1 MIGRSTKFVGWAKRP
16 KAACPRVSEARSVVR
31 SNGWARALR
40 ALSPPYGVA
49 AALAL
54 AAAAVALPAHGET
67 VLRVAMTAGDIPDW
81 TGQPDQ
87 GFEGYRFVGWSLYD
101 ALVNWDLSRSDV
113 EAPLTTGLAVK
124 WGIDPA
130 NNKRWIFELRKGVKF
145 HDGCD
150 LDADLVVWNIQRLI
164 DDKTP
169 GFHPVQY
176 ARHRSRSINVDHAEK
191 IDAGTVAIYTKT
203 PDSFL
208 PYNVSVWYMISKC
221 AVEKANYDYAAYAKA
236 PAGTGPYKFDRVV
249 VRERLELV
257 KNADYWDP
265 KRVPRHDRLV
275 LIPMPEATTRAAALI
290 AGQVDFVEAP
300 SPDTI
305 PRLKSAGMQVITLS
319 YPHNWHYQLNFV
331 EPPFND
337 VRVRRAANHALNRA
351 EMVEML
357 AGVAQEGYAIYPP
370 NARLYGNP
378 VKYEY
383 DPAKATALL
392 REAGCYPCPV
402 TFAISTSGS
411 GQMQPLPMNELV
423 KAQLEAAGF
432 KVKLDVMDWNTLLD
446 VSFKGREKF
455 PQYSGINISRA
466 TQDPP
471 NGILRFV
478 MKQQWGPAGGNWGWY
493 FNQEIEDLVAEAMRT
508 FDDELRDILMTKV
521 HEVAS
526 REAVMLFVVHDLNPR
541 AISPRVKGFV
551 QAQSWFQDLTPITMA
566 ESAK

>member
-1 MIGRSTKFVGWAKRP
+1 MTAEF
-16 KAACPRVSEARSVVR
+16 
-31 SNGWARALR
+31 
-40 ALSPPYGVA
+40 VA
-49 AALAL
+49 AAVVL
-54 AAAAVALPAHGET
+54 AASTVALPAKAET

-101 ALVNWDLSRSDV
+101 ALINWDLSRSDV
-113 EAPLTTGLAVK
+113 EAGLTPGLAVK

-130 NNKRWIFELRKGVKF
+130 NNKRWVFELRKDVKF
-145 HDGCD
+145 HDDCK

-169 GFHPVQY
+169 GFNPVQY
-176 ARHRSRSINVDHAEK
+176 SRHRSRSINVERAEK
-191 IDAGTVAIYTKT
+191 IDDGKVAIYTKT

-221 AVEKANYDYAAYAKA
+221 AMEKANFDNALYAKA
-236 PAGTGPYKFDRVV
+236 PAGTGPYKFDKVV
-249 VRERLELV
+249 PRERLELT
-257 KNADYWDP
+257 KNADYWNP
-265 KRVPRHDRLV
+265 KRVPKHDRLV
-275 LIPMPEATTRAAALI
+275 LIPMPEATTRAAALL
-290 AGQVDFVEAP
+290 AGQVDFIEAP

-305 PRLKSAGMQVITLS
+305 PRLKSSGMRVITLP

-357 AGVAQEGYAIYPP
+357 GGIAQEGYATYPP
-370 NARLYGNP
+370 NAKLYGNP

-392 REAGCYPCPV
+392 KEAGCHPCAI

-423 KAQLEAAGF
+423 KAQLEAVGF

-446 VSFKGREKF
+446 VSFKGREKY
-455 PQYSGINISRA
+455 PQYNGINISRA

-471 NGILRFV
+471 NGLLRFV
-478 MKQQWGPAGGNWGWY
+478 MKQQWSPNGGNWGWY
-493 FNQEIEDLVAEAMRT
+493 ENQEIEDIVAEAMRT
-508 FDDELRDILMTKV
+508 FDDEIRDILMTKV
-521 HEVAS
+521 HEIAS
-526 REAVMLFVVHDLNPR
+526 REAIMLFVTHDLNPR
-541 AISPRVKGFV
+541 ALSPRVHGFV
-551 QAQSWFQDLTPITMA
+551 QAQSWFQDLTPITIV
-566 ESAK
+566 EGGK

>member
-1 MIGRSTKFVGWAKRP
+1 MTIRSMEFVGWAKRA
-16 KAACPRVSEARSVVR
+16 KRACPRVHPEAWYCV
-31 SNGWARALR
+31 WARRLR
-40 ALSPPYGVA
+40 RLSPPYGL

-54 AAAAVALPAHGET
+54 ATTIFALPARAET

-81 TGQPDQ
+81 TGPPDQ

-101 ALVNWDLSRSDV
+101 ALINWDLSRSDV
-113 EAPLTTGLAVK
+113 EASLTPGLAVK
-124 WGIDPA
+124 WGIDPG
-130 NNKRWIFELRKGVKF
+130 NDRRWIFELRKGVKF
-145 HDGCD
+145 HDGCN

-169 GFHPVQY
+169 GFSPVHY
-176 ARHRSRSINVDHAEK
+176 ARLRARSINVERAEK
-191 IDAGTVAIYTKT
+191 VDDGTVAIYTKT

-208 PYNVSVWYMISKC
+208 PYNVSVWYLISKC
-221 AVEKANYDYAAYAKA
+221 AVEKANFDNSAYAKS
-236 PAGTGPYKFDRVV
+236 PAGTGPYKFDKVV
-249 VRERLELV
+249 PRERLELT
-257 KNADYWDP
+257 KNADYWNT
-265 KRVPRHDRLV
+265 KRVPKHDRLV
-275 LIPMPEATTRAAALI
+275 LIPMPEATTRAAALL

-305 PRLKSAGMQVITLS
+305 PRLKSAGMRVITLP

-351 EMVEML
+351 EMVEL
-357 AGVAQEGYAIYPP
+357 LGGVAQEGYAIYPP
-370 NARLYGNP
+370 TARLYGNP

-383 DPAKATALL
+383 DPAKAAALL
-392 REAGCYPCPV
+392 KEAGCYPCAI

-446 VSFKGREKF
+446 VGLKGREKY
-455 PQYSGINISRA
+455 PQYGGINISRA

-471 NGILRFV
+471 FGLLRF
-478 MKQQWGPAGGNWGWY
+478 MTKQQWAPSGGNWGWY
-493 FNQEIEDLVAEAMRT
+493 FNQEVEDLAAEAMRT
-508 FDDELRDILMTKV
+508 FDDEARDILITKI
-521 HEVAS
+521 HEIAN
-526 REAVMLFVVHDLNPR
+526 RDAVMLFVTHDLNPR
-541 AISPRVKGFV
+541 ALSPRVQGFV
-551 QAQSWFQDLTPITMA
+551 QAQSWFQDLTPITIA
-566 ESAK
+566 EGK

>member
-1 MIGRSTKFVGWAKRP
+1 MAGTSPAMTKPRSGRK
-16 KAACPRVSEARSVVR
+16 
-31 SNGWARALR
+31 LR
-40 ALSPPYGVA
+40 LVA
-49 AALAL
+49 AAVVV
-54 AAAAVALPAHGET
+54 AAATVALPARAET

-101 ALVNWDLSRSDV
+101 ALINWDLSRSDV
-113 EAPLTTGLAVK
+113 EAGLTPGLAVK

-130 NNKRWIFELRKGVKF
+130 NNKRWVFELRKGVKF
-145 HDGCD
+145 HDGCKF
-150 LDADLVVWNIQRLI
+150 DADLAVWNIQRLI

-169 GFHPVQY
+169 GFNPVQY
-176 ARHRSRSINVDHAEK
+176 SRHRSRSINVEHAEK
-191 IDAGTVAIYTKT
+191 IDNGTVAIYTKT

-221 AVEKANYDYAAYAKA
+221 AMEKANYDNAAYARA

-249 VRERLELV
+249 PRERLELV
-257 KNADYWDP
+257 KNPDYWNP
-265 KRVPRHDRLV
+265 KRVPHHDRLV

-305 PRLKSAGMQVITLS
+305 PRLRSAGMQVITLP

-351 EMVEML
+351 EMVEL
-357 AGVAQEGYAIYPP
+357 LGGIAQEGYATYPP
-370 NARLYGNP
+370 NAKLYGNP

-392 REAGCYPCPV
+392 KEARCYPCPI

-423 KAQLEAAGF
+423 KAQLEAVGF
-432 KVKLDVMDWNTLLD
+432 KVKLDVMDWNALLD
-446 VSFKGREKF
+446 VSFKGREKY
-455 PQYSGINISRA
+455 PQYNGINISRA

-471 NGILRFV
+471 NGLLRFV
-478 MKQQWGPAGGNWGWY
+478 MKQQWSPNGGNWGWY
-493 FNQEIEDLVAEAMRT
+493 FNQEIEDLVVEAMRT
-508 FDDELRDILMTKV
+508 FDDEVRDILMTKV
-521 HEVAS
+521 HEIAS
-526 REAVMLFVVHDLNPR
+526 REAIMLFVTHDLNPR
-541 AISPRVKGFV
+541 ALSPRVKGFV
-551 QAQSWFQDLTPITMA
+551 QAQSWFQDLTPITIDA
-566 ESAK
+566 AK